1 MKLAIL
7 ANDRQKEEWLLKP
20 VQDGAQLIWVSNHL
34 ELQSTAADAYFD
46 LLFHPVSG
54 RINALL
60 SLNAPV
66 FLNEVI
72 HPFTSL
78 TDNKTP
84 TQNSAVFRLNA
95 WPTFLKNETIEL
107 SAFKKESIEIASSIF
122 SRLGWKF
129 KAVPDIPGLITARV
143 ISMIVNEAY
152 YTLQDEVS
160 TKKEID
166 TAMKLGTNYPYGPFE
181 WSELIGLSNIYQ
193 LLVELSASDSRY
205 TPCELLIKETEQ
217 QSAWH

>member
-20 VQDGAQLIWVSNHL
+20 MKEGVYLIWVSNHQ

-46 LLFHPVSG
+46 LLFQPVGG
-54 RINALL
+54 RIDALL

-72 HPFTSL
+72 HPFSSL
-78 TDNKTP
+78 IAGGASPQK
-84 TQNSAVFRLNA
+84 SALLRLNA
-95 WPTFLKNETIEL
+95 WPTFLKREIIEL
-107 SAFKKESIEIASSIF
+107 SSFKEENIQIASSIF
-122 SRLGWKF
+122 SKLGWKF
-129 KAVPDIPGLITARV
+129 KAVPDIPGLLTARV
-143 ISMIVNEAY
+143 ISMIINEAY

-166 TAMKLGTNYPYGPFE
+166 VAMKLGTNYPYGPFE
-181 WSELIGLSNIYQ
+181 WSELIGLPNIYK
-193 LLVELSASDSRY
+193 LLIELSGSDSRY